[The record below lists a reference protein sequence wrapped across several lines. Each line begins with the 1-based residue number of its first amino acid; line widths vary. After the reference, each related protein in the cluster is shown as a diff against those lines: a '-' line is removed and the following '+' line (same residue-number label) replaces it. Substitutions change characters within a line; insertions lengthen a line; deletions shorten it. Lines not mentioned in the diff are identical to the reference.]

1 MSLFLISRFASKP
14 NVNDRDFLPRFVYAI
29 TQVAWRIEESKSTRL
44 PYSAADGIRYHE
56 VA

>member
-1 MSLFLISRFASKP
+1 MSLFLISRFVSKP

-29 TQVAWRIEESKSTRL
+29 TQVAWRIEESKSTCL